1 MRIRPE
7 LRVAPL
13 RGSAPVRG
21 DLSGMQSPFLVLL
34 ADPHCGQWLRTLGP
48 KHSVVPLFFADRG
61 RQGQCV
67 APRRTFQAR
76 LPRLG
81 AMPV

>member
-13 RGSAPVRG
+13 RGSAPLLRG
-21 DLSGMQSPFLVLL
+21 HLSGVQSPVPL

-48 KHSVVPLFFADRG
+48 KHSAVHLFFADRG

-76 LPRLG
+76 FPRLG